1 MPAYGLPLRCCTT
14 NSSPSAC
21 GRLLRLRCGQLHV
34 QYVNEERPAI
44 GLLLDDLGGGLAGAM
59 ARLGLD
65 ADQHGIRAALR
76 RLQRRGILEG
86 VGRHDAIVVIGGGD
100 ERRSRRSRRAGPLL
114 QVCRGAAGGA
124 GRPGSRADPHRDQGG
139 PWRRQAHRQDHRGAD
154 RSLGVPRSR
163 TARATARTAALGDDR
178 MPKVNCSLCNSE
190 VEGRTLAS
198 PQKLENRILDLIK
211 QDRPEWEAKR
221 GICSNCLEQYR
232 AKKFVTYLEA
242 EYQKLSELELS
253 VVSKITR
260 RGRVS
265 KLVHQDMETQMLF
278 GGILVAWMIVN
289 AWVLARHPFDPYP
302 FILLNLVLSTLAALQ
317 APVIMMSQNRQA
329 HKDRMQANQDYEIN
343 LMAEIEIRDLHD
355 KLDSL
360 RFKQWH
366 ELWHIQKRQIE
377 LLEHLCER
385 DANPESKVP
394 PPSPYVPPEL

>member
-1 MPAYGLPLRCCTT
+1 
-14 NSSPSAC
+14 
-21 GRLLRLRCGQLHV
+21 
-34 QYVNEERPAI
+34 
-44 GLLLDDLGGGLAGAM
+44 
-59 ARLGLD
+59 
-65 ADQHGIRAALR
+65 
-76 RLQRRGILEG
+76 
-86 VGRHDAIVVIGGGD
+86 
-100 ERRSRRSRRAGPLL
+100 
-114 QVCRGAAGGA
+114 
-124 GRPGSRADPHRDQGG
+124 
-139 PWRRQAHRQDHRGAD
+139 
-154 RSLGVPRSR
+154 
-163 TARATARTAALGDDR
+163 
-178 MPKVNCSLCNSE
+178 MPKVNCSLCDNQ

-198 PQKLENRILDLIK
+198 PQKLENRILDLIRK
-211 QDRPEWEAKR
+211 DRPEWEAKR
-221 GICSNCLEQYR
+221 GICGNCLETYR

-242 EYQKLSELELS
+242 EYEKLSELEHS

-265 KLVHQDMETQMLF
+265 KLVHQDMETQMTFGERVADKVAQFGGSWGFISLF
-278 GGILVAWMIVN
+278 GGILVVWMVVN

-329 HKDRMQANQDYEIN
+329 HKDRRHAQQDYEVN

-385 DANPESKVP
+385 HANPDVKAP
-394 PPSPYVPPEL
+394 APTPYVPPDL

>member
-1 MPAYGLPLRCCTT
+1 
-14 NSSPSAC
+14 
-21 GRLLRLRCGQLHV
+21 
-34 QYVNEERPAI
+34 
-44 GLLLDDLGGGLAGAM
+44 
-59 ARLGLD
+59 
-65 ADQHGIRAALR
+65 
-76 RLQRRGILEG
+76 
-86 VGRHDAIVVIGGGD
+86 
-100 ERRSRRSRRAGPLL
+100 
-114 QVCRGAAGGA
+114 
-124 GRPGSRADPHRDQGG
+124 
-139 PWRRQAHRQDHRGAD
+139 
-154 RSLGVPRSR
+154 
-163 TARATARTAALGDDR
+163 
-178 MPKVNCSLCNSE
+178 MPKVNCSLCDTV

-211 QDRPEWEAKR
+211 KDRPEWEGKR
-221 GICSNCLEQYR
+221 GICASCLETYR

-242 EYQKLSELELS
+242 EYEKLSELEHS

-265 KLVHQDMETQMLF
+265 KLVHGDMDTQMTFGEHVADKVAQFGGSWGFIGLF

-329 HKDRMQANQDYEIN
+329 HKDRRHAQQDYEVN

-385 DANPESKVP
+385 HANPDVKAP
-394 PPSPYVPPEL
+394 APTPYVPPDL

>member
-1 MPAYGLPLRCCTT
+1 
-14 NSSPSAC
+14 
-21 GRLLRLRCGQLHV
+21 
-34 QYVNEERPAI
+34 
-44 GLLLDDLGGGLAGAM
+44 
-59 ARLGLD
+59 
-65 ADQHGIRAALR
+65 
-76 RLQRRGILEG
+76 
-86 VGRHDAIVVIGGGD
+86 
-100 ERRSRRSRRAGPLL
+100 
-114 QVCRGAAGGA
+114 
-124 GRPGSRADPHRDQGG
+124 
-139 PWRRQAHRQDHRGAD
+139 
-154 RSLGVPRSR
+154 
-163 TARATARTAALGDDR
+163 
-178 MPKVNCSLCNSE
+178 MPKVNCSLCDNQ

-198 PQKLENRILDLIK
+198 PQKLENRILDLIRK
-211 QDRPEWEAKR
+211 DRPEWEAKR
-221 GICSNCLEQYR
+221 GICGNCLETYR

-242 EYQKLSELELS
+242 EYEKLSELEHS

-265 KLVHQDMETQMLF
+265 KLVHQDMETQMTFGERVADKVAQFGGSWGFISLF
-278 GGILVAWMIVN
+278 GGILVVWMVVN

-329 HKDRMQANQDYEIN
+329 HKDRRHAQQDYEVN

-385 DANPESKVP
+385 HANPDVKTP
-394 PPSPYVPPEL
+394 APTPYVPPDL